1 MLVTR
6 DGGFQRQTS
15 SREASRLLSHAS
27 VFFFFFFLGRGEG
40 SGLREDILLRSIL
53 IATERERDLS
63 LMQPNPGAFKSC

>member
-27 VFFFFFFLGRGEG
+27 VFFFFLGRGEG